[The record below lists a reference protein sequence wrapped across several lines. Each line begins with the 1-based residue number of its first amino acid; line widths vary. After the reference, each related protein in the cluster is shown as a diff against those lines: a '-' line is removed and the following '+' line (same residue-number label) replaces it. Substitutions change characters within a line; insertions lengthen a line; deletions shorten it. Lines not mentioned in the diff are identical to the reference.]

1 MVDEVALIT
10 GIDIPFIPA
19 EITIHQPTIE
29 EIAYIG
35 EASFFIGIHFLNFSR
50 DMLNVYDLEK
60 VKGISDFN
68 LFLGL
73 LNQDNPTSQ
82 FNKNCVQMVL
92 MLMFPE
98 ADKVLIMPNMVAI
111 VQEGQNHIINGDN
124 YTDFKQVVAEIFAM
138 EGFDKGQR
146 DYNPANTRAQKL
158 ADQLR
163 RGREKAKKLK
173 QMNDTEGQSDSII
186 SRYISILAVGEQKD
200 INLFKKYTVYQLF
213 DEFNRYSYKLSFDQ
227 NMSFRLA
234 GAQDLEQ
241 PKDWMAN
248 MHSSPQD
255 IV

>member
-1 MVDEVALIT
+1 MVDEIALIT

-50 DMLNVYDLEK
+50 DMLELKEEDIIKLQEL
-60 VKGISDFN
+60 SDFN
-68 LFLGL
+68 ILMQLLF
-73 LNQDNPTSQ
+73 QDNPTAHYHR
-82 FNKNCVQMVL
+82 NCIQMVL
-92 MLMFPE
+92 TLMFPE
-98 ADKVLIMPNMVAI
+98 AEKIIVVSNMIAI
-111 VQEGQNHIINGDN
+111 VQDGQNHIINDTN
-124 YTDFKQVVAEIFAM
+124 FQQFKEIVGEIYAM
-138 EGFDKGQR
+138 NEMDKGQR
-146 DYNPANTRAQKL
+146 DYNPANERASKI
-158 ADQLR
+158 AEQLR
-163 RGREKAKKLK
+163 RGRLKAKKIK

-213 DEFNRYSYKLSFDQ
+213 DEFNRYSYKLAFDQ

-248 MHSSPQD
+248 MHSNPD
-255 IV
+255 V